1 MRNTL
6 ILFAFLLS
14 FQSFAENEDTVIVSH
29 ESGWY
34 TPFYLHAR
42 SQHGTV
48 VYELDGT
55 STNSRS
61 NVFEDSILVNQ
72 NMVIRFGVVSDG
84 QVIFEETK
92 VYLIDF
98 ETNFPI
104 LSLTT
109 DPDNLYSSDR
119 GIYVK
124 GNYAHQDSSGYWINA
139 NYTKKWE
146 REVFVNYLVPDK
158 GEVIS
163 QRAGLRIFGGM
174 TRHRA
179 EKSLRI
185 IARKAY
191 GESSFDFPIF
201 PYRKHKSYKHL
212 VIRNSGGDANK
223 TRFRDVLSTQLTKNL
238 NVDIQEFQPVNLFM
252 NGKFWGVYNLRERLG
267 QHYLESNFGADK
279 SESNLLQGL
288 YTEDHGSNESYKE
301 LLSYVR
307 SNDLSDDKVFDSVA
321 KLIDIENFRNFQV
334 AQIIIS
340 NSDYMGN
347 IRFWQS
353 DDVSSQ
359 YRWIMYDTDLGFGS
373 SARVSF
379 DFLSARLSPY
389 QTMWYN
395 RTWSTFLLRKL
406 LENESFKDGFIHQVS
421 YSFSTVFSTSNVHR
435 LIDSLQTVYEP
446 EMLRHFEMVRGN
458 PITWKREVQKLRDFA
473 EDRPAYMLE
482 HTRKYFDLTS
492 PVTLNVSINNLSHG
506 EVYFNDNRVKAS
518 DFSGLYFADRPLY
531 ISSKPELLYRPNKP
545 RVDNVLKEG
554 HDSIAYQLS
563 FDFVGYSPSHGK
575 LKINEFGGLSGDLFS
590 PWVELI
596 NYSND
601 TINLKNLCLI
611 SKEGSRVLEG
621 DLPPNSVEV
630 FQLLETDS
638 LPILDSMLM
647 PDRNFLYLIDDS
659 GLMIDTIGWDREL
672 GSIYGFYRNEPVKSG
687 FSLLLD
693 QGTPNEFNPGHLRE
707 LMLTARKRRISMAC
721 SMVAIFIV
729 SILHCIFETVR
740 LS

>member
-61 NVFEDSILVNQ
+61 NVFEDRILVNQ

-98 ETNFPI
+98 ETNFPV

-158 GEVIS
+158 GEVMS

-223 TRFRDVLSTQLTKNL
+223 TRFRDP
-238 NVDIQEFQPVNLFM
+238 F
-252 NGKFWGVYNLRERLG
+252 
-267 QHYLESNFGADK
+267 
-279 SESNLLQGL
+279 
-288 YTEDHGSNESYKE
+288 
-301 LLSYVR
+301 
-307 SNDLSDDKVFDSVA
+307 
-321 KLIDIENFRNFQV
+321 
-334 AQIIIS
+334 
-340 NSDYMGN
+340 
-347 IRFWQS
+347 
-353 DDVSSQ
+353 
-359 YRWIMYDTDLGFGS
+359 
-373 SARVSF
+373 
-379 DFLSARLSPY
+379 
-389 QTMWYN
+389 
-395 RTWSTFLLRKL
+395 
-406 LENESFKDGFIHQVS
+406 
-421 YSFSTVFSTSNVHR
+421 
-435 LIDSLQTVYEP
+435 
-446 EMLRHFEMVRGN
+446 
-458 PITWKREVQKLRDFA
+458 
-473 EDRPAYMLE
+473 
-482 HTRKYFDLTS
+482 
-492 PVTLNVSINNLSHG
+492 
-506 EVYFNDNRVKAS
+506 
-518 DFSGLYFADRPLY
+518 
-531 ISSKPELLYRPNKP
+531 
-545 RVDNVLKEG
+545 
-554 HDSIAYQLS
+554 
-563 FDFVGYSPSHGK
+563 
-575 LKINEFGGLSGDLFS
+575 
-590 PWVELI
+590 
-596 NYSND
+596 
-601 TINLKNLCLI
+601 
-611 SKEGSRVLEG
+611 
-621 DLPPNSVEV
+621 
-630 FQLLETDS
+630 
-638 LPILDSMLM
+638 
-647 PDRNFLYLIDDS
+647 
-659 GLMIDTIGWDREL
+659 
-672 GSIYGFYRNEPVKSG
+672 
-687 FSLLLD
+687 
-693 QGTPNEFNPGHLRE
+693 
-707 LMLTARKRRISMAC
+707 
-721 SMVAIFIV
+721 
-729 SILHCIFETVR
+729 
-740 LS
+740 